1 MVTGKERDE
10 LLTLCE
16 KIEEESGKGKFK
28 WGKAEHNRRMNYVKR
43 IFSRKIFKGKL
54 RYTIYHEQVN
64 YDMATI
70 MAIAKAVHFKEPKEY
85 TTLIYVDGLAKTKR
99 QEYGSELRKLG
110 VPTRKVQGVTKDENN
125 SLTRLADAIAG
136 FVRDVL
142 DKEGEDL
149 EKLFK
154 EAIKE
159 ESLIEV

>member
-1 MVTGKERDE
+1 MYLPEKSKE
-10 LLTLCE
+10 L
-16 KIEEESGKGKFK
+16 
-28 WGKAEHNRRMNYVKR
+28 
-43 IFSRKIFKGKL
+43 
-54 RYTIYHEQVN
+54 
-64 YDMATI
+64 
-70 MAIAKAVHFKEPKEY
+70 
-85 TTLIYVDGLAKTKR
+85 
-99 QEYGSELRKLG
+99 
-110 VPTRKVQGVTKDENN
+110 TKDENN